1 MSNKPRT
8 DSNGYS
14 SEFIAICAVFFLI
27 GFNFSTWASRI
38 PAIRDSALL
47 IPATLGY
54 ALLARGIGSV
64 AMIPVTGWLINK
76 YGAHK
81 TAYYFGCVVSLS
93 LVPIFL
99 SPNWI
104 ALAISLIILG
114 GAGGGFNL
122 AINALGANFETRM
135 GISRMSTIHSWFG
148 VGNLGGALI
157 GAAATALLLSVQFH
171 FLVAS
176 LLMFTII
183 IISFRFIP
191 DERSTLRS
199 SKLSWPD
206 SSILW
211 LALIIFLAAC
221 TEASIMNWIALFYSD
236 YLETGEKIAAIG
248 YTTYAT
254 ALLMMRFLGDRLR
267 SSISAQQLIIMGT
280 LIAVFGIV
288 VAVIG
293 QDFYI
298 SSLGVFL
305 IGAGVALT
313 FPFVFSVAGKISANA
328 LAIVMIFGGIGE
340 LISQPILGVVIQK
353 FGLDG
358 GFYSIACIILV
369 TTLCA
374 WKAKLLHR

>member
-1 MSNKPRT
+1 M
-8 DSNGYS
+8 
-14 SEFIAICAVFFLI
+14 
-27 GFNFSTWASRI
+27 
-38 PAIRDSALL
+38 
-47 IPATLGY
+47 
-54 ALLARGIGSV
+54 
-64 AMIPVTGWLINK
+64 
-76 YGAHK
+76 
-81 TAYYFGCVVSLS
+81 
-93 LVPIFL
+93 
-99 SPNWI
+99 
-104 ALAISLIILG
+104 G

-183 IISFRFIP
+183 VISFRFIP

-248 YTTYAT
+248 YTIYAT

-267 SSISAQQLIIMGT
+267 SSKSAQQLIIMGT

-358 GFYSIACIILV
+358 GFYSIACIILL

>member
-1 MSNKPRT
+1 MSNNPRT
-8 DSNGYS
+8 DTKEFS

-64 AMIPVTGWLINK
+64 AMIPITGWLINI

-81 TAYYFGCVVSLS
+81 TAYYFGCTVSLS

-122 AINALGANFETRM
+122 AINAMGANFETRI

-157 GAAATALLLSVQFH
+157 GAAATALFLSVQFH

-183 IISFRFIP
+183 IISFKFIP
-191 DERSTLRS
+191 DERSILRS

-254 ALLMMRFLGDRLR
+254 ALLMMRFFGDRLR

-280 LIAVFGIV
+280 LIAVFGVV

-305 IGAGVALT
+305 IGSGVALT

-340 LISQPILGVVIQK
+340 LISQPILGIVIQK

-358 GFYSIACIILV
+358 GFYSIACIILL